1 MQNLID
7 IPYRELAD
15 GILSK
20 LVHGKKST
28 LSIVDIKKGSLLPKH
43 KHKHEQIT
51 FIVEGELQMK
61 IGKKEYLMTA
71 GTVHVIP
78 SYMPHSAIALTD
90 CRVIDV
96 FSPVRED
103 YKASKEKK
111 EKKKSAKKN
120 KAHQKKS
127 A

>member
-1 MQNLID
+1 MQNLND
-7 IPYRELAD
+7 IPYRELAS
-15 GILSK
+15 GIMAK

-28 LSIVDIKKGSLLPKH
+28 LSIVDIKQGSILPRH

-51 FIVEGELQMK
+51 FIVEGELEMM
-61 IGKKEYLMTA
+61 IGKKEYLLSA

-78 SYMPHSAIALTD
+78 SNEPHSAIALTD

-103 YKASKEKK
+103 YKDANPKKKEMKVEKK
-111 EKKKSAKKN
+111 EKKKGKK
-120 KAHQKKS
+120 
-127 A
+127 